1 MGENDDNT
9 ILAPSNFSKVWAHP
23 PFLRPNAQMI
33 FKSPSKI
40 HFLYSFRAQTP
51 VISYFRPLP
60 QKFTQHPLTFFQNH
74 PLTLAFTYIFPESS
88 THSSIHIHFSRIIQ
102 LHPTRSCSIHLPI
115 FQDSSLSLSLPARY
129 PTGAP
134 LSRMSQLD

>member
-88 THSSIHIHFSRIIQ
+88 THSSIHIHFPELS
-102 LHPTRSCSIHLPI
+102 SCI
-115 FQDSSLSLSLPARY
+115 LPA
-129 PTGAP
+129 PAP
-134 LSRMSQLD
+134 YIFLYFKIALYHSLYLQDIYRVLHCLECRN